1 MKARLGGSRGRA
13 RAVISVAAVLVS
25 MLSGSVSAVAD
36 GNGNGSGNGPGA
48 SDHWGLI
55 TRNTIGSAVAQ
66 LRNGPFVPVTTQG
79 GSTSTSRPPY
89 GTGSLGIQVTPD
101 EKVDFGNEVDFLG
114 DRLLG
119 LDKIGFHVFQT
130 SENVSYGGALNM
142 PNIRIEI
149 DPNMTVPDDYSTLV
163 WNPPAS
169 LAVNSW
175 SKYIDATESGTWY
188 LTGGET
194 SCTQNRSPRQC
205 TFAELKASFAGA
217 VRQPTILSI
226 AVGKGRDHMWI
237 GAVDGLRINRYV
249 YDFEPTGVRAHRVG

>member
-36 GNGNGSGNGPGA
+36 GNGNGGGNGPGA

-66 LRNGPFVPVTTQG
+66 LRDGPFVPVTTPA
-79 GSTSTSRPPY
+79 GSTSISRPPY
-89 GTGSLGIQVTPD
+89 GTGSLGIQVAPG
-101 EKVDFGNEVDFLG
+101 EKVDFGNEVDFRG
-114 DRLLG
+114 DPLLG

-130 SENVSYGGALNM
+130 SENVSYGGTLVNM
-142 PNIRIEI
+142 PSIRIEI
-149 DPNMTVPDDYSTLV
+149 DPNMTGPDNYSTLV

-169 LAVNSW
+169 PTVNSW
-175 SKYIDATESGTWY
+175 SPFINAAESGTWY
-188 LTGGET
+188 LSGGET
-194 SCTQNRSPRQC
+194 HCTQSAQC
-205 TFAELKASFAGA
+205 TFAQLKASFTGGVA
-217 VRQPTILSI
+217 QPTILSI
-226 AVGKGRDHMWI
+226 AVGKGRDFMWI

-249 YDFEPTGVRAHRVG
+249 YDFEPGGVRAHRVG